1 MDCVLYKADG
11 TQAPY
16 EPADGK
22 HFTLEELQ
30 HAVGGYIEMVN
41 LGDGRMLVVNEE
53 GKVNHLP
60 LNEKGTRLTRGI
72 LSWRDLVV
80 GDVLVCPEDAL
91 QGEDEDEHES

>member
-1 MDCVLYKADG
+1 
-11 TQAPY
+11 
-16 EPADGK
+16 
-22 HFTLEELQ
+22 
-30 HAVGGYIEMVN
+30 
-41 LGDGRMLVVNEE
+41 MLVVNEE